1 MLVELQAGEAV
12 AEEETI
18 PLVLL
23 KMPGEQEQ

>member
-1 MLVELQAGEAV
+1 MLVELQVGEAV

-23 KMPGEQEQ
+23 KMLGEQEQ